1 MNTSGMISKYLVKK
15 IEHKMHL
22 SYFAGIPHKKT
33 TIFILRD
40 SRHNYNFDVIDQFQ
54 NAHFHI
60 IDISDVRADVL
71 DDEESYLVCSG
82 AHYGFH
88 SCVLKLRPSSPVT
101 ELGWPCHF
109 QHFPFYNQVGTS
121 PTAAWWD
128 SVDNDDLDTI
138 FDTDELAADS
148 E

>member
-1 MNTSGMISKYLVKK
+1 MNTSAMISKYIVKK
-15 IEHKMHL
+15 IEHKLHL

-40 SRHNYNFDVIDQFQ
+40 SRKNYNFDVIDRFR
-54 NAHFHI
+54 NVHFHI
-60 IDISDVRADVL
+60 IDISDVRPEVL
-71 DDEESYLVCSG
+71 DDRESYLVCSG

-101 ELGWPCHF
+101 EVGWPCHF
-109 QHFPFYNQVGTS
+109 QHYPFYNQVGSSTMG
-121 PTAAWWD
+121 WWD
-128 SVDNDDLDTI
+128 SVDDLETILDIDD
-138 FDTDELAADS
+138 DEVADS

>member
-1 MNTSGMISKYLVKK
+1 MISKYLAKK

-40 SRHNYNFDVIDQFQ
+40 TRHNYNFDVVDHRFR

-60 IDISDVRADVL
+60 IDISDVREDVL
-71 DDEESYLVCSG
+71 DDDESYLVCSG

-101 ELGWPCHF
+101 EVGWPCHF

-121 PTAAWWD
+121 PTKAWWD
-128 SVDNDDLDTI
+128 SVDNDDLYTI
-138 FDTDELAADS
+138 FDITNELAADS